1 MIGLYNA
8 GFVLGLPIHFLSKV
22 IMSPTGMAIAD
33 VQQGDIFLGYKSSRD
48 IGRVIDY
55 IKHGPKLGPNAK
67 TLEILA
73 KAIQLHNP
81 GEVSIFNLNK

>member
-8 GFVLGLPIHFLSKV
+8 GFVLGLPIRFLAKV
-22 IMSPTGMAIAD
+22 IMSPTGIAISD

-55 IKHGPKLGPNAK
+55 IKHGPKLGPNIK
-67 TLEILA
+67 TLEILG